1 LCSPSGEKSNGVI
14 VSIQEEGLQITAKGG
29 IIQIGKLRVNKGEK
43 IGPIEFA
50 KSVDLK
56 IGDRFGK

>member
-1 LCSPSGEKSNGVI
+1 
-14 VSIQEEGLQITAKGG
+14 
-29 IIQIGKLRVNKGEK
+29 VNKGEK